1 MDAAWEE
8 ALRVCKKTINEGE
21 GAEQAS
27 IWTTIIAAFDPREP
41 WAAPERDQPFVREAL
56 ASLRYSQERLA
67 AWYVDAYMSAFHQ
80 LCMEVLAPLI
90 SDEHATA
97 HLPFA
102 VDTCFEWIVS
112 RQTLALEAGILPHD
126 TCTAILFSHCKT
138 VISAAMQPGM
148 HKVIENYFQSA
159 LHVEES
165 TNVVPDST
173 CAQVCTQLRILGLDA
188 AVQSAITETASHI
201 LEHATQQAVTR
212 SGSLQEAVYP
222 ALHALLCDELMPA
235 LSSMLNARP
244 KEPVS
249 MSPTLY
255 NAWDISVSM
264 MYDDTPELDEDHES
278 LYLRLEY
285 SLAKMVGKHRLT
297 QLYALVG
304 MFPQSRAAMEDMVM
318 WLAKTDERI
327 ELAHSFTQAL
337 QTRLLHPD
345 MDTHAILAYYI
356 NIVFAL
362 RMVDTSGVVLSRV
375 LPPVQHYL
383 RTRHDTIRVIV
394 HALLG
399 DDAEFELLR
408 SELVQLQPEND
419 APSSAW
425 DMDAEDEQYTRL
437 EHWVDPTW
445 APRPVDA
452 GPAFRLM
459 RSNDVVGLLAQIFH
473 DRQGFLHALEQHTAQ
488 RLVRTVDYDTSR
500 VQHNIAIFKRRL
512 GEQSLHHCDVMLAD
526 VATSRALDSAF
537 HTQENVAEYVHPMVV
552 SRQFWPD
559 LDTRTWTWP
568 TRLAQSLQQFSAF
581 YTRQNPTK
589 CVRWLPHL
597 GTVDVDIELR
607 NNECVSMRVSPLQLA
622 VLELVTENE
631 APGVVTAEDLARV
644 LELQHAALALEALRF
659 WVAQGVLREWP
670 SAGSFE
676 LCDNLPVS
684 HA

>member
-1 MDAAWEE
+1 MDIAWDE
-8 ALRVCKKTINEGE
+8 ALRACSETAPEGDDTRQE
-21 GAEQAS
+21 S
-27 IWTTIIAAFDPREP
+27 ICTTIMTAFDPHEP
-41 WAAPERDQPFVREAL
+41 WSSSERDQPRMREAM
-56 ASLRYSQERLA
+56 ASLQHSHERLG
-67 AWYVDAYMSAFHQ
+67 AWFIDAYMSAFHD
-80 LCMEVLAPLI
+80 LCIKILAPLVT
-90 SDEHATA
+90 DEKATV
-97 HLPFA
+97 HLPHA
-102 VDTCFEWIVS
+102 VDTCFEWILS
-112 RQTLALEAGILPHD
+112 RQTLALEAGILPPD
-126 TCTAILFSHCKT
+126 TCTATLFSHCKT

-148 HKVIENYFQSA
+148 HAVIENYFQSA
-159 LHVEES
+159 LHVKEATS
-165 TNVVPDST
+165 IVPDPT

-188 AVQSAITETASHI
+188 VVQSALTQTATRI
-201 LEHATQQAVTR
+201 LEHATTR
-212 SGSLQEAVYP
+212 PDSLQQAVYP

-249 MSPTLY
+249 MSPTFH
-255 NAWDISVSM
+255 NAWDLSMSM
-264 MYDDTPELDEDHES
+264 MYDDTPTLDADHES

-285 SLAKMVGKHRLT
+285 SLAKIVGKHRLT

-304 MFPQSRAAMEDMVM
+304 MFPHSRAAMQDMVM
-318 WLAKTDERI
+318 WLTKTDERM
-327 ELAHSFTQAL
+327 ELAQSFTQAL

-345 MDTHAILAYYI
+345 MDTHAILAYYV

-375 LPPVQHYL
+375 LPPVQRYL

-408 SELVQLQPEND
+408 SELVQVQPETD
-419 APSSAW
+419 GPTSAL
-425 DMDAEDEQYTRL
+425 DVEAEDEQYTRL
-437 EHWVDPTW
+437 EYWVDPTW

-488 RLVRTVDYDTSR
+488 RLVRTVDYDTAR

-526 VATSRALDSAF
+526 VATSRVLDKAF
-537 HTQENVAEYVHPMVV
+537 HTQENAAEYMHPMVV

-568 TRLAQSLQQFSAF
+568 TRLAQALEQYTAF
-581 YTRQNPTK
+581 YTKQNPTK

-622 VLELVTENE
+622 VLEIVMEDETQ
-631 APGVVTAEDLARV
+631 GVVTAEHMTQL
-644 LELQHAALALEALRF
+644 LELQNPVLALEALRF